1 MYYLRFL
8 FRTEVA
14 HLLSK
19 SNENK
24 LSHRCCYLVFIK
36 ITGVTIVFH
45 ETVFSPII
53 CSICERKKKRSF
65 WQKVLWNC
73 HYQNTVLEFV
83 IVMMVGVFFN
93 KQSAF
98 ICVSTVLLCSPTF
111 YVYIYL
117 YLYLYVWKLNQTV
130 LELDFWAVKFVFFPR
145 RDLNSHHWYT
155 AAPIA

>member
-53 CSICERKKKRSF
+53 CSICERKKNAVSDKKFSE
-65 WQKVLWNC
+65 
-73 HYQNTVLEFV
+73 TVIIKILFL
-83 IVMMVGVFFN
+83 
-93 KQSAF
+93 S
-98 ICVSTVLLCSPTF
+98 L
-111 YVYIYL
+111 
-117 YLYLYVWKLNQTV
+117 
-130 LELDFWAVKFVFFPR
+130 
-145 RDLNSHHWYT
+145 
-155 AAPIA
+155 